1 MTDEILVNNG
11 KRLMTLDE
19 LARTTPGMDKL
30 MVEIGYRAGCLYHS
44 AKAGNWALADY
55 FCRTLT
61 KHLDQSAF
69 VRPKYAESMA
79 NFLAEDFTPIRK
91 AIKNESGEAFEA
103 AWSRL
108 VERINHYHDEF
119 GKAYIVWKT
128 PEHPPPD
135 LDLTPRER
143 VSRAVRKASD
153 DDD

>member
-44 AKAGNWALADY
+44 AKAGNWPLADY
-55 FCRTLT
+55 FCRTLS

-79 NFLAEDFTPIRK
+79 TFLEEDFTPIRK
-91 AIKNESGEAFEA
+91 AIKVESVEAFEA
-103 AWSRL
+103 AWSAL
-108 VERINHYHDEF
+108 VDRVNHYHDEF
-119 GKAYIVWKT
+119 GKDYIVWKT
-128 PEHPPPD
+128 PEFPPPD
-135 LDLTPRER
+135 LDLTPRVR
-143 VSRAVRKASD
+143 TSRAGRKND
-153 DDD
+153 PEED

>member
-44 AKAGNWALADY
+44 AKARNWPLADY
-55 FCRTLT
+55 FCRTLG

-79 NFLAEDFTPIRK
+79 KFLKEDFGPIRK
-91 AIKNESGEAFEA
+91 AIKDESEEAFDA
-103 AWSRL
+103 AWSQL
-108 VERINHYHDEF
+108 VVRINDYHDEF
-119 GKAYIVWKT
+119 GKDYIVWKT
-128 PEHPPPD
+128 PEFPPPD
-135 LDLTPRER
+135 LDLTPRAR
-143 VSRAVRKASD
+143 TSRAGRKINSED
-153 DDD
+153 D

>member
-19 LARTTPGMDKL
+19 LARTTPGMDRL

-44 AKAGNWALADY
+44 AKAGNWPLADY

-79 NFLAEDFTPIRK
+79 AFLADDYPPIRR
-91 AIKNESGEAFEA
+91 AIKDENFEAFEA

-108 VERINHYHDEF
+108 VERVNHYHDEF
-119 GKAYIVWKT
+119 GKPYIVWKT
-128 PEHPPPD
+128 PERPPPD

-143 VSRAVRKASD
+143 APRAGRNQQD
-153 DDD
+153 D